1 MSRYK
6 NIIKIFIFIFV
17 RSQFDRDLVFDLKD
31 INQKTLRFNC
41 VIF

>member
-6 NIIKIFIFIFV
+6 NIIKIFIFVFV
-17 RSQFDRDLVFDLKD
+17 KSQFDRDLVFDFKNV
-31 INQKTLRFNC
+31 NQKTSKFNC